1 MKLVISLA
9 TRGRPDRVIDTVKRS
24 VVNWTDPNTELQI
37 QVDEDDIRTIDCL
50 KDTSSIETILPLAG
64 QRITVNI
71 KPREDTIADKWNR
84 AVTTPAD
91 VYLVAADDD
100 PYITQGYDSL
110 IIQAAR
116 RFPDE
121 IGMVYGH
128 LANMSFSGAVA
139 PTRRFVELMGGV
151 IFPPIFPYWFVDHW
165 TDDVAKIIGR
175 ISFANIMTDQSKP
188 GVTQEMR
195 EPGWWATFFDCAYLF
210 RRQQAHKIIEND
222 DFICSQWQKELL
234 KANHPLIEVRSRMI
248 NHNVRSES
256 LKLTQWSG
264 NLQHDERYMRVKNRA
279 IAMIPRFL
287 EDYGMPEAEQRMFA
301 IALLGRP
308 MWRTA

>member
-37 QVDEDDIRTIDCL
+37 QVDEDDQETIDAF
-50 KDTSSIETILPLAG
+50 KDTSAIEAILPEKT
-64 QRITVNI
+64 QRVTVNI

-100 PYITQGYDSL
+100 PYITQEYDSL
-110 IIQAAR
+110 ILQAAR